1 MLKNQQRPINRRGD
15 KSLLYIRTSTC
26 HTVTWRDIITCH
38 SLCCPAWV
46 QIQARLSVLAE
57 LLMYSVSLTLVL
69 QYSSFLLNYWCCGPL
84 DVVACVPHVSRNG
97 IIGAGFPLYHSV
109 VSMQHRRPSTASL
122 SFRCK
127 LSHTHT
133 QGIWYAAVPF
143 HSPRAVGVVTW
154 VMRTFDLIRV
164 VEDLNI

>member
-133 QGIWYAAVPF
+133 HKGSGMQQFPSILQELLGLWRGSWGPSISSGWW
-143 HSPRAVGVVTW
+143 RTW
-154 VMRTFDLIRV
+154 T
-164 VEDLNI
+164 